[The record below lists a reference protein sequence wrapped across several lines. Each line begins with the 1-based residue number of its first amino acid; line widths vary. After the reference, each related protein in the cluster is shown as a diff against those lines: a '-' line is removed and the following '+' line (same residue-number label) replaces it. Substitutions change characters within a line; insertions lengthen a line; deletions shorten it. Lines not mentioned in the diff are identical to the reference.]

1 MPGTHRYRGDGGTM
15 NGVSSRLRAI
25 REHLKESQKGM
36 ASRFNLGANSW
47 QRFEASGR
55 LPKGEVLEQLA
66 AVGYSMDWILTGK
79 GSMFLADSVAT
90 TASVDEDLMG
100 RIVEGI
106 SLVYKETGARISPR
120 DLGILAARMASDVA
134 AAYEDQADRIKA
146 IPALLQALRR
156 DLRTPPTGATARKH
170 SA

>member
-1 MPGTHRYRGDGGTM
+1 MARRFGLGDTT
-15 NGVSSRLRAI
+15 
-25 REHLKESQKGM
+25 
-36 ASRFNLGANSW
+36 W
-47 QRFEASGR
+47 QRFELEGR

-79 GSMFLADSVAT
+79 GSMFLAESGAT
-90 TASVDEDLMG
+90 TAGVDEVLMG

-120 DLGILAARMASDVA
+120 DLGVLAARMASDVT
-134 AAYEDQADRIKA
+134 AAYEDHADRLTA
-146 IPALLQALRR
+146 IPGLLQALRR